1 MRDGETTRPVDC
13 PMAQTFITDRF
24 TAKAIGYSIGFV
36 ILWAVLAAIQP
47 STTYH
52 LAPLLVA
59 VIVPVVYRMQGRS
72 RSTGIWLA
80 LAGVG
85 WAVTATSLL
94 AVSGLL
100 EGPSLLPF
108 GGAFLESLVAAGA
121 GGAVGLVAAVWP
133 SEKT

>member
-1 MRDGETTRPVDC
+1 
-13 PMAQTFITDRF
+13 MAQTFIADRF
-24 TAKAIGYSIGFV
+24 TAKAIEYSIGFV
-36 ILWAVLAAIQP
+36 GLWAVLAAIQP
-47 STTYH
+47 STAYH

-59 VIVPVVYRMQGRS
+59 VIVPVVYRMQDGRS
-72 RSTGIWLA
+72 RSTGLWLT

-85 WAVTATSLL
+85 LAVTDTSLL

-100 EGPSLLPF
+100 EGPSLLPL
-108 GGAFLESLVAAGA
+108 GGAFIGSLVAVGA

>member
-1 MRDGETTRPVDC
+1 
-13 PMAQTFITDRF
+13 MAQTLTADRF

-36 ILWAVLAAIQP
+36 VLWAVLAAIQP

-59 VIVPVVYRMQGRS
+59 VILPVVYRMQDGRS
-72 RSTGIWLA
+72 RSTGIWRA

-85 WAVTATSLL
+85 LAVAATSLL
-94 AVSGLL
+94 AVAGLL

-108 GGAFLESLVAAGA
+108 GGAFIESLVGAGA
-121 GGAVGLVAAVWP
+121 GGAVGLVVSVWP

>member
-1 MRDGETTRPVDC
+1 MVGGPTLRDGETTRPVDC
-13 PMAQTFITDRF
+13 PMAQTFIADRF

-36 ILWAVLAAIQP
+36 VLWAVLAAIQP

-59 VIVPVVYRMQGRS
+59 VIVPFVYRMQDGRS

-85 WAVTATSLL
+85 LAVTATSLL

-108 GGAFLESLVAAGA
+108 GG
-121 GGAVGLVAAVWP
+121 GL
-133 SEKT
+133 SSSR